1 MMGMNDMM
9 GRCMDAMGSMMGGG
23 MMGSGI
29 VAVVLLLV
37 LLVWLA
43 GLAAVGALGFWAVK
57 KLR

>member
-1 MMGMNDMM
+1 MMGMNDMV
-9 GRCMDAMGSMMGGG
+9 GRCMDAMSSMMGGG

-29 VAVVLLLV
+29 VPMVLLLV

>member
-9 GRCMDAMGSMMGGG
+9 GRCMDAMSSMMGGG
-23 MMGSGI
+23 MMGSAI
-29 VAVVLLLV
+29 VPVVLLLV

-43 GLAAVGALGFWAVK
+43 GLAAVGALGFWALK